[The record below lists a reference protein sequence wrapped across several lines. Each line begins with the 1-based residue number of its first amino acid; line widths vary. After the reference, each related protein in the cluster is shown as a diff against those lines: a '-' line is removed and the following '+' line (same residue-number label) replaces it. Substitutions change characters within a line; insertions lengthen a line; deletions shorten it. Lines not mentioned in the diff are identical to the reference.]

1 MTVKC
6 DNYWMIAVLDKTVIH
21 NQEQNETRV

>member
-6 DNYWMIAVLDKTVIH
+6 DNYCLTAVLDKTAIH
-21 NQEQNETRV
+21 NQEQNETRI